1 MYAMSNIALNK
12 NGNDRL
18 VMISTGLFLGLGALM
33 LVKELKDLLRD
44 DKRTRCFDRDE
55 VSRRER

>member
-33 LVKELKDLLRD
+33 LVKELKDLLKD
-44 DKRTRCFDRDE
+44 NQKTRCFDRDE